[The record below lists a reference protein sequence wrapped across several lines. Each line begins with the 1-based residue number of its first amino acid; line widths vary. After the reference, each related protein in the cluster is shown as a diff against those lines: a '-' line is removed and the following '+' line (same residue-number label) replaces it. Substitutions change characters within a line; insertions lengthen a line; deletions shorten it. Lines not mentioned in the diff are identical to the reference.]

1 MSSKLLNVCI
11 LVNCVNGKKME
22 ADELRMKVRTIGRPP
37 TGINAKVV
45 NEEYKVWKKNAPF
58 LYDLVLTHALEWP
71 SLTVQWIPDTP
82 P

>member
-1 MSSKLLNVCI
+1 MNKQ
-11 LVNCVNGKKME
+11 KKME

-58 LYDLVLTHALEWP
+58 RYDLVLTHALEWP